1 MSTLAPSRAPV
12 VCMKSLR
19 GLALGAALLLLTAC
33 SALVPRPPTHAATPA
48 EAEQFE
54 LGGRINLRLANEAF
68 PGRVQW
74 RHDSAIDELSF
85 FSPIGTSVARMG
97 QDPDGAWLIT
107 ADGEEHLAKDLR
119 ELAFDVLGWDLP
131 LDALP
136 YWVRGLAW
144 PDASAEITRS
154 ADGRIQ
160 TLRQAGWEVSYLAWD
175 GAGVRGLP
183 SKLDVAGERL
193 KMRLLIERWN
203 LDPDVGQGAVAE
215 KL

>member
-1 MSTLAPSRAPV
+1 MTL
-12 VCMKSLR
+12 LR
-19 GLALGAALLLLTAC
+19 GLALGAALLSLTAC
-33 SALVPRPPTHAATPA
+33 SALAPRPATRAATPA

-54 LGGRINLRLANEAF
+54 LGGRINLRVANEAF

-74 RHDSAIDELSF
+74 RHDSAMDELSF
-85 FSPIGTSVARMG
+85 FSPIGTSVARMR
-97 QDPDGAWLIT
+97 QDADGAWLIT
-107 ADGEEHLAKDLR
+107 ADGETHQAKDLR
-119 ELAFDVLGWDLP
+119 ELASEVLGWDLP

-144 PDASAEITRS
+144 PDASAEITRGD
-154 ADGRIQ
+154 DGRIQ

-203 LDPDVGQGAVAE
+203 LDPEGGQGAVAE